1 MSSREANIEKL
12 NYAITSLNEDAE
24 GVHGLIS
31 KSASE
36 LENATAASNRAAD
49 NAAKI
54 IESLAPLTEMLTAQ
68 HQNSTAM
75 LEEARKASEEQRE
88 TISGQIGAMRDT
100 VNETLESISTKI
112 EADSEAFRNMQTE
125 SFTTQNRAFTAIL
138 EETRKAS
145 EEQRETISG
154 QIDATRDAVNEAL
167 DSVKDGVNAIC
178 ETLSSTVDD
187 AFKEFK
193 GAQDEAID
201 EIRTKNL
208 KEHERTRDALQ
219 ADVLNFKNAT
229 SARLDALEAEVS
241 KAGSTM
247 KELEVKITE
256 SVDSS
261 IKRLLIPIYAAVG
274 LGVVDLACLLML
286 LIG

>member
-88 TISGQIGAMRDT
+88 TISGQIDAMR
-100 VNETLESISTKI
+100 
-112 EADSEAFRNMQTE
+112 
-125 SFTTQNRAFTAIL
+125 
-138 EETRKAS
+138 
-145 EEQRETISG
+145 G
-154 QIDATRDAVNEAL
+154 AVNEAL

>member
-1 MSSREANIEKL
+1 MSSREADIEKL

-24 GVHGLIS
+24 GIHGLIS
-31 KSASE
+31 KSTSE

-49 NAAKI
+49 NAAEI
-54 IESLAPLTEMLTAQ
+54 IESLAPLTGILAVQ

-138 EETRKAS
+138 EETRRAS

-274 LGVVDLACLLML
+274 LGVVDLACLLLL

>member
-1 MSSREANIEKL
+1 MSSREADIEKL

-24 GVHGLIS
+24 GIHGLIS
-31 KSASE
+31 KSTSE

-49 NAAKI
+49 NAAEI
-54 IESLAPLTEMLTAQ
+54 IESLAPLTGILAVQ

-88 TISGQIGAMRDT
+88 TISEQIGAMRDT
-100 VNETLESISTKI
+100 MNETLESISTKI

-138 EETRKAS
+138 EETRRAS

-247 KELEVKITE
+247 EELEVKITE

>member
-88 TISGQIGAMRDT
+88 TISGQIDAMRGA
-100 VNETLESISTKI
+100 VNEALGSISTRI
-112 EADSEAFRNMQTE
+112 EADSETLRNMQTE

-138 EETRKAS
+138 EETRRAS

-154 QIDATRDAVNEAL
+154 QIDATRDTVNEAL